1 MRVVIEQCSR
11 CGFHIPADADGCPEC
26 RDDLAVVPSLAARQ
40 VAGFA
45 LPTRSVQRLS
55 SIRPRREV
63 DERPVPPAVGARTA
77 FAYSW
82 ALVAVALLGGL
93 LAWVARLDRYVT
105 ALPNGTAEWFDDL
118 AVMATLGS
126 VIGLAVGLAAMV
138 LWTVRRL
145 VMAATRRRRTD
156 AFG

>member
-1 MRVVIEQCSR
+1 MIEHCGR
-11 CGFHIPADADGCPEC
+11 CGFHIPVDAGECPEC
-26 RDDLAVVPSLAARQ
+26 WADLAVVPPLAALQ
-40 VAGFA
+40 VAGYA

-63 DERPVPPAVGARTA
+63 DERPVPPAVGARAA

-82 ALVAVALLGGL
+82 VLVAVALLGGL

-105 ALPNGTAEWFDDL
+105 ALPSGTAEWFDDL

-126 VIGLAVGLAAMV
+126 VIGLAVGLAAMAV
-138 LWTVRRL
+138 WSIRHLAR
-145 VMAATRRRRTD
+145 AATRRRRTD